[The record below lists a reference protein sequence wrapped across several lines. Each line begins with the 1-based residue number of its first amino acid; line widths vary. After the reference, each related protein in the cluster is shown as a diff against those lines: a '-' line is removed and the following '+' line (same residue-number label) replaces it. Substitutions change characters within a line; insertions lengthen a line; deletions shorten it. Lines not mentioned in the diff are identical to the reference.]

1 MQEIKIFQVDAFTDK
16 LFRGNPAA
24 VCILNEWRSDNQM
37 QSIAAENNLSETAF
51 VIKKNI
57 GEYAIR
63 WFTPTVEVN
72 LCGHATLASAFVLF
86 EFFEPDAKEIL
97 FISPRAGNLSVRK
110 NDQLLTLNFP
120 TGTLRG
126 AAIGE
131 EMINAMGMAPLEAYQ
146 GPSDLLLLFESQE
159 QVALLKP
166 NFPMLSKLLGTIG
179 VIATAPGKG
188 VDFVSRYFA
197 PGDGIDEDPVT
208 GSAHTLLT
216 PFWAKRLKKELLTAK
231 QISKREGHLIC
242 KFCGDR
248 VEISGNAI
256 LFLVGSIFIE

>member
-24 VCILNEWRSDNQM
+24 VCILNDWRSDSQM

-51 VIKKNI
+51 IVKK
-57 GEYAIR
+57 GACEYAIR
-63 WFTPTVEVN
+63 WFTPTVEVS

-86 EFFEPDAKEIL
+86 EFFEPEATQLL
-97 FISPRAGNLSVRK
+97 FVSPRAGNLSVRK
-110 NDQLLTLNFP
+110 SDNLLTLNFP
-120 TGTLRG
+120 MGWLRT
-126 AAIGE
+126 AAIGDE
-131 EMINAMGMAPLEAYQ
+131 LISALGMAPREVYQ
-146 GPSDLLLLFESQE
+146 GPSDLLLLFENHE
-159 QVALLKP
+159 QVAMLKP
-166 NFPMLSKLLGTIG
+166 DFPKITKFLGTMG

-197 PGDGIDEDPVT
+197 PGEGIDEDPVT

-216 PFWAKRLKKELLTAK
+216 PFWAKKLNKELLTAK

-242 KFCGDR
+242 KLCGER
-248 VEISGNAI
+248 VEISGNAV
-256 LFLVGSIFIE
+256 LYLSGTIFID